1 MNTYDSEKRELFEWL
16 QKKTAE
22 YDAAWEKQFEEHGV
36 QGRDSELTRKHQLDV
51 QEYNRRFQELKK
63 KYGIE

>member
-1 MNTYDSEKRELFEWL
+1 MIAKKENCLNGCK
-16 QKKTAE
+16 KKTAE
-22 YDAAWEKQFEEHGV
+22 YDATWEKQFAEHGV